1 MIHLLYGEDELTI
14 SETLSSI
21 KKGAEPDDV
30 GDLNTTVFEGRE
42 VGFAELSVACNTVPF
57 LAERRLIIVQGL
69 LTSFEPRSLSQSRS
83 QTTASKPSSSRLGEW
98 DALADYVTRVP
109 ETTDLVFVEGRLSG
123 SNPLLA
129 AIRPNVTTRM
139 FPAPNAGELRR
150 WIRNR
155 ASAEGIDIE
164 SGAIDALADTIGG
177 DLRTI
182 ANEFQKLSLYRSGDT
197 IRPEDVRALVSYSR
211 EANVFAAVDAVVE
224 RRPASAMKLMHSL
237 LDSGRPVTYILT
249 MLARQVRLLILAK
262 ELKGKRV
269 ATAEMG
275 KRLGLSGYPLRK
287 TLDQEPR
294 LSYEQLVGMHR
305 KLLEAD
311 LSIKSEGVPE
321 DLVLDTLIAD
331 LCAVPSYHDVG
342 LSATTSRRNT

>member
-14 SETLSSI
+14 SETLSAIRKS
-21 KKGAEPDDV
+21 AEPDDV

-42 VGFAELSVACNTVPF
+42 VGFAELSAACDTVPF
-57 LAERRLIIVQGL
+57 LAEKRLVIVRGL
-69 LTSFEPRSLSQSRS
+69 LTSFEPRSPSQSRS
-83 QTTASKPSSSRLGEW
+83 QGSTSKLSSSRLGEW
-98 DALADYVTRVP
+98 NALADYLTRVP

-129 AIRPNVTTRM
+129 AIRPNVTTRV
-139 FPAPNAGELRR
+139 FAAPGHGELRQ
-150 WIRNR
+150 WIRKR
-155 ASAEGIDIE
+155 ASADGVDIE
-164 SGAIDALADTIGG
+164 PGAVDALADTIGG
-177 DLRTI
+177 DLRAV
-182 ANEFQKLSLYRSGDT
+182 ANELQKLSLYRSGDT
-197 IRPEDVRALVSYSR
+197 IKPKDVHALVSYSR

-224 RRPASAMKLMHSL
+224 RRPAPAMKQMHSL
-237 LDSGRPVTYILT
+237 LESGKPVSYILT

-269 ATAEMG
+269 ATAELG
-275 KRLGLSGYPLRK
+275 KRLGLAGYPLRK

-311 LSIKSEGVPE
+311 LSIKSQGVPE

-331 LCAVPSYHDVG
+331 LCAAQSYRDVG
-342 LSATTSRRNT
+342 LSAATSRRNA